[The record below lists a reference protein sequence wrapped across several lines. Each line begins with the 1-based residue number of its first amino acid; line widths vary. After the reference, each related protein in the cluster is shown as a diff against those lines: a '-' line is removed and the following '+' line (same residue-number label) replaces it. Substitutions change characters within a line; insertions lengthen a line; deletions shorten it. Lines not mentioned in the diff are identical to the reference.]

1 MSPLLHR
8 LVLLSDCFTALLWA
22 TQFKLEE
29 KVDLARKFKYTTAAC
44 GTTAV
49 RGILFP
55 LDEQLIV
62 NAMDLFSAGSETT
75 ATTLAWAV
83 AFMILHPEVH
93 YNNKLRC
100 TS

>member
-1 MSPLLHR
+1 MSTLLHR

-29 KVDLARKFKYTTAAC
+29 KVDPARKFKCTTSTAAC
-44 GTTAV
+44 GTTGV

-83 AFMILHPEVH
+83 AFMILHPEVR
-93 YNNKLRC
+93 YIIITN
-100 TS
+100 